1 MVVTLLGPVCGLQL
15 RCGTRPGARG
25 RGRRGRG
32 RGASCVVPYRLPG
45 GGQLQL
51 QCTTSFTPHNQSL
64 PRALIGAP
72 LCPIRSAVLMSPP
85 PDHLAPLPGTWTP

>member
-1 MVVTLLGPVCGLQL
+1 MTLIAPACALQL
-15 RCGTRPGARG
+15 RCGTRPEARG

-32 RGASCVVPYRLPG
+32 RGASCVVPYRQPG

-72 LCPIRSAVLMSPP
+72 LCPVRSAVLMSPAS
-85 PDHLAPLPGTWTP
+85 DHLAPASGTWTP

>member
-1 MVVTLLGPVCGLQL
+1 MVTLLGPACGLQL
-15 RCGTRPGARG
+15 RCGTRLGARG

-72 LCPIRSAVLMSPP
+72 LCPIRSPVLMSPP
-85 PDHLAPLPGTWTP
+85 PDHLAPAPGTWTP